1 MYIYDYVYN
10 IKGMMIVLNSNFK
23 EVLNYSNLIF
33 NWILD
38 NVYSYNFEFRY
49 WFNIFYN
56 FEGFGIGILYK
67 VGCECVL
74 LIYIVGCYVI
84 VFL

>member
-23 EVLNYSNLIF
+23 EVLKYSNFIF

-56 FEGFGIGILYK
+56 FKGFGIGILYK
-67 VGCECVL
+67 VGYEW
-74 LIYIVGCYVI
+74 GCYVI